1 MLASGW
7 SAAQCWV
14 PCSPLHSL
22 FLPTSAWTESP
33 KLVFGKAIGEDVS
46 VGTALLANFSTSGR

>member
-1 MLASGW
+1 MLG
-7 SAAQCWV
+7 
-14 PCSPLHSL
+14 PLFPLTFFVS
-22 FLPTSAWTESP
+22 PTSAWTESP